1 MSNVEKDKNPVTPNI
16 TISTS
21 SINIDTRTAQTGGA
35 TNVIQT
41 EHNLDES
48 AYDTALNENESEDD
62 DETPITTSELD
73 VKIQALIES
82 LGSLDEYEKLITSR
96 AQSKAEENVEKRK
109 IRYKRN
115 KINEQ
120 LKQLCFK
127 REMQKVTT
135 SNATPRKKTCSGTP
149 I

>member
-21 SINIDTRTAQTGGA
+21 SINTDTSTAQTGGA

-73 VKIQALIES
+73 MKKKSFNRSSSCTGRV
-82 LGSLDEYEKLITSR
+82 
-96 AQSKAEENVEKRK
+96 
-109 IRYKRN
+109 
-115 KINEQ
+115 
-120 LKQLCFK
+120 
-127 REMQKVTT
+127 RET
-135 SNATPRKKTCSGTP
+135 NH
-149 I
+149 

>member
-1 MSNVEKDKNPVTPNI
+1 MSTVEKDKNPLTPNI
-16 TISTS
+16 RISTPS
-21 SINIDTRTAQTGGA
+21 SNTDTSTAQTGGA

-41 EHNLDES
+41 EHHLDES

-62 DETPITTSELD
+62 DETPITTSEID
-73 VKIQALIES
+73 IKIQALIEEIR
-82 LGSLDEYEKLITSR
+82 SLDEYEKLITSK

-115 KINEQ
+115 RINEQ

-127 REMQKVTT
+127 REMQKVTINT
-135 SNATPRKKTCSGTP
+135 SKEGS
-149 I
+149 ILSF